1 MTYEPMHSAQAQ
13 RVRVKEK
20 ISFGLN
26 LLITVV
32 ATLQE
37 VRLNVYF
44 ILVSESR
51 LLQLMFMVLGWFNL
65 LAALGITVWLA
76 TWVRQLYQG
85 NCLQGQNPR
94 QSPALDL

>member
-20 ISFGLN
+20 ISFGLH
-26 LLITVV
+26 LLVTIV

-37 VRLNVYF
+37 VRIHVYS

-51 LLQLMFMVLGWFNL
+51 SYVL
-65 LAALGITVWLA
+65 
-76 TWVRQLYQG
+76 
-85 NCLQGQNPR
+85 
-94 QSPALDL
+94 